1 GSSHGLVVR
10 DARRCRAPH
19 HEGLRPHPRDERNCV
34 HPWERALARVSK
46 DEAHELENAL
56 APLSRCI
63 RGTRVRTA
71 CDKPQIRSA
80 QLPCCKVAAPFG
92 WSRGFANT

>member
-1 GSSHGLVVR
+1 MDSRSRGVLDIPLEPVIGLAEGETMWGYDGFIRHARPRPLNHGLVVR

-46 DEAHELENAL
+46 DEA
-56 APLSRCI
+56 
-63 RGTRVRTA
+63 T
-71 CDKPQIRSA
+71 
-80 QLPCCKVAAPFG
+80 
-92 WSRGFANT
+92 